1 MFQSFE
7 VTSNPATAA
16 PRVARLRAELENLGL
31 DGFLVPRADEHQGE
45 YVPERARRLAWLTG
59 FTGSA
64 GVALIMKSKAYLFV
78 DGRYTLQ
85 AAEQTDAEIFTIESL
100 VDTPPPVWLRNAE
113 KKFTIGF
120 DPWLHT
126 ISETKALREALEKNG
141 GSLVAVK
148 DNLVDMIWDDQP
160 APPLEA
166 VTIQPEKYAG
176 KLASEKLHELAE
188 TVAKAKADATVLTD
202 PSSIA
207 WAFNIRGNDVS
218 NTPLPLAFALLPAS
232 GEPLLFIDK
241 RKLPIETEAYLT
253 QLSTLRPPSALEGDI
268 SAFAAEGKTV
278 MLDPALAADK
288 LRLIIEQA
296 GGKIVDG
303 LDPARLPRAVKN
315 AVELQGARKSHE
327 RDGVAMISFLSW
339 IDEQAPGT
347 IDEII
352 AATKLEETRRTVA
365 EGFQMPLENLS
376 FDSISGA
383 GPNGAFAHYRVSTAS
398 NRTLEDG
405 ELYLIDSGGQYR
417 DGTTDITRT
426 LPVGK
431 PTDDMKRKFTLVL
444 KGMIAITTARFPK
457 GTRGMDIDVLARIAL
472 WKQGYDYGHGTGHG
486 VGSFLSVHEG
496 PQSISKRGVQELLPG
511 MILSNEPGYYKP
523 GPGGYGI
530 RTENLL
536 IVTEPEVPEGGDI
549 PMMGFETITLCPI
562 DKRLIDT
569 SLLVREELI
578 WLDAYHARVREALLP
593 HTDGPAREWLVAAT
607 EPFGHEH
614 KG

>member
-7 VTSNPATAA
+7 VVSNPSTGA
-16 PRVARLRAELENLGL
+16 PRIAKLRAELDALKL

-45 YVPERARRLAWLTG
+45 YVPARAQRLGWLTG

-64 GVALIMKSKAYLFV
+64 GVTLVMRDKAYLFV

-85 AAEQTDAEIFTIESL
+85 AAEQTDPMVFTIESL
-100 VDTPPPVWLRNAE
+100 VDTPPPVWLRNFGQKLNIA
-113 KKFTIGF
+113 F

-126 ISETKALREALEKNG
+126 INETKALREALEANG

-148 DNLVDMIWDDQP
+148 DNLVDIIWDDQP
-160 APPLEA
+160 AAPLEA
-166 VTIQPEKYAG
+166 VTIQPDNYAG
-176 KLASEKLHELAE
+176 KLAKLKLHALAAAVE
-188 TVAKAKADATVLTD
+188 TAKADATVLTD

-218 NTPLPLAFALLPAS
+218 NTPLPLAFALIPAS

-241 RKLPIETEAYLT
+241 RKLPIQTEAYLT
-253 QLSTLRPPSALEGDI
+253 QLSSLRAPSTMEGDLA
-268 SAFAAEGKTV
+268 AFAAQGKTI
-278 MLDPALAADK
+278 MLDPALAAEK
-288 LRLIIEQA
+288 LRLIIEKA
-296 GGKIVDG
+296 GGKVVHG
-303 LDPARLPRAVKN
+303 LDPARLPRATKN
-315 AVELQGARKSHE
+315 SAELEGARKSHE
-327 RDGVAMISFLSW
+327 RDGVAMVNFLSW
-339 IDEQAPGT
+339 IDEQASGT
-347 IDEII
+347 VDEIA
-352 AATKLEETRRTVA
+352 AATKLEETRREVA
-365 EGFQMPLENLS
+365 QGFQMPLENLS

-383 GPNGAFAHYRVSTAS
+383 GPNAAFAHYRVNTQS
-398 NRTLEDG
+398 NRKLQEG

-426 LPVGK
+426 LPIGR
-431 PTDDMKRKFTLVL
+431 PTEDMKRKFTLVL
-444 KGMIAITTARFPK
+444 KGMIAISTARFPK

-496 PQSISKRGVQELLPG
+496 PQSISKRGIQELLPG

-523 GPGGYGI
+523 GGYGI

-536 IVTEPEVPEGGDI
+536 IVTEPATPEGGDI

-569 SLLVREELI
+569 SMLVREELV
-578 WLDAYHARVREALLP
+578 WLDAYHARVRETLLP
-593 HTDGPAREWLVAAT
+593 HVNGKERDWLIKAT
-607 EPFGHEH
+607 EPFSQED
-614 KG
+614 

>member
-7 VTSNPATAA
+7 VVSNPATGA
-16 PRVARLRAELENLGL
+16 PRVAKLRAELESLGL

-45 YVPERARRLAWLTG
+45 YVPPRAQRLAWLTG

-64 GVALIMKSKAYLFV
+64 GVVLVLRKQAHLFV

-85 AAEQTDAEIFTIESL
+85 AAEQTDPAVFTVESL
-100 VDTPPPVWLRNAE
+100 VETPPPVWLRNSGR
-113 KKFTIGF
+113 KLTIGF

-126 ISETKALREALEKNG
+126 IAETKALREALEANG
-141 GSLVAVK
+141 GTLVAVGH
-148 DNLVDMIWDDQP
+148 NLVDLVWENQP

-176 KLASEKLHELAE
+176 KLASDKLKELAE
-188 TVAKAKADATVLTD
+188 AVEKAKADATVLTD

-218 NTPLPLAFALLPAS
+218 NTPLPLSFAIIPVS

-253 QLSTLRPPSALEGDI
+253 QLSTLRPPSALEADVASLG
-268 SAFAAEGKTV
+268 AQGKAV
-278 MLDPALAADK
+278 MLDPALAAEK
-288 LRLIIEQA
+288 LRLVVEAA
-296 GGKIVDG
+296 GGRIVEG
-303 LDPARLPRAVKN
+303 TDPARLPRALKN
-315 AVELQGARKSHE
+315 AAELAGARKAHE
-327 RDGVAMISFLSW
+327 RDGIAMVSFLAW
-339 IDEQAPGT
+339 VDAQAPGT
-347 IDEII
+347 IDEID
-352 AATKLEETRRTVA
+352 AAKKLEETRRSVA

-383 GPNGAFAHYRVSTAS
+383 GPNGAFAHYRVNTQS
-398 NRTLEDG
+398 NRKLQDG

-444 KGMIAITTARFPK
+444 KGVIAITTARFPK

-496 PQSISKRGVQELLPG
+496 PQSISKRGTHELLPG

-523 GPGGYGI
+523 GGYGI

-536 IVTEPEVPEGGDI
+536 IVTEPVVPDGGDI
-549 PMMGFETITLCPI
+549 PMMGFETITFCPI
-562 DKRLIDT
+562 DRRLIDT
-569 SLLVREELI
+569 SLLIREELV
-578 WLDAYHARVREALLP
+578 WLDSYHAQVREVLLP
-593 HTDGPAREWLVAAT
+593 HTVAADRDWLIKAT
-607 EPFGHEH
+607 EPLG
-614 KG
+614 

>member
-1 MFQSFE
+1 MMFQSFE
-7 VTSNPATAA
+7 VSSNPATGA
-16 PRVARLRAELENLGL
+16 PRVAKLRAELEGLKL

-45 YVPERARRLAWLTG
+45 YVPARAQRLAWLTG

-64 GVALIMKSKAYLFV
+64 GVVLVLKNRAHLFV

-85 AAEQTDAEIFTIESL
+85 AADQTDPSVFTIESL
-100 VDTPPPVWLRNAE
+100 IDTPPAVWLRSIE
-113 KKFTIGF
+113 RPLTIGF

-148 DNLVDMIWDDQP
+148 DNLVDLIWDDQP

-176 KLASEKLHELAE
+176 KLAKVKLHELADA
-188 TVAKAKADATVLTD
+188 VGKAKADATILTD

-218 NTPLPLAFALLPAS
+218 NTPLPLAFALIPAN

-241 RKLPIETEAYLT
+241 RKLPMETEAYLT
-253 QLSTLRPPSALEGDI
+253 QLATLRAPSTLDNDVAD
-268 SAFAAEGKTV
+268 FAAQGHTV
-278 MLDPALAADK
+278 MLDPALAAEK
-288 LRLIIEQA
+288 LRLIIEKA
-296 GGKIVDG
+296 GGKIVEG
-303 LDPARLPRAVKN
+303 LDPARLPRAIKN
-315 AVELQGARKSHE
+315 KTELEGARKSHE
-327 RDGVAMISFLSW
+327 RDGVAMVSFLSW
-339 IDEQAPGT
+339 IDHQAPGT
-347 IDEII
+347 IDEID
-352 AATKLEETRRTVA
+352 AATKLEETRHEIA
-365 EGFQMPLENLS
+365 QGFQMPLENLS

-383 GPNGAFAHYRVSTAS
+383 GPNGAFAHYRVNTES
-398 NRTLEDG
+398 NRKLQDG

-426 LPVGK
+426 LPVGT
-431 PTDDMKRKFTLVL
+431 PTADMKKKFTLVL
-444 KGMIAITTARFPK
+444 KGMIAISTARFPK

-496 PQSISKRGVQELLPG
+496 PQNISKRGTQELLPG

-523 GPGGYGI
+523 GGYGI

-536 IVTEPEVPEGGDI
+536 IVTEPQVPEGGDL

-569 SLLVREELI
+569 SLLVREELV
-578 WLDAYHARVREALLP
+578 WLDAYHATVREKLLP
-593 HTDGPAREWLVAAT
+593 HTSGEAREWLVNAT
-607 EPFGHEH
+607 EPFGHE
-614 KG
+614 G

>member
-7 VTSNPATAA
+7 VVSNPATGA
-16 PRVARLRAELENLGL
+16 PRVAKLRAELQSLGL

-45 YVPERARRLAWLTG
+45 YVPARAQRLAWLTG

-64 GVALIMKSKAYLFV
+64 GVVLVLKDKSYLFV

-85 AAEQTDAEIFTIESL
+85 AAEQTDPEVFTIESL
-100 VDTPPPVWLRNAE
+100 VDSPPPVWLRNAE
-113 KKFTIGF
+113 RKFTIGF

-126 ISETKALREALEKNG
+126 ISETKSLRDALEKNG

-148 DNLVDMIWDDQP
+148 HNLVDAIWDDQP
-160 APPLEA
+160 SAPLEA
-166 VTIQPEKYAG
+166 VSIQPEKYAG
-176 KLASEKLHELAE
+176 KLASEKLLELAE
-188 TVAKAKADATVLTD
+188 TVAKSKADATILTD

-207 WAFNIRGNDVS
+207 WAFNIRGKDVS
-218 NTPLPLAFALLPAS
+218 NTPLPLAFALVPAS
-232 GEPLLFIDK
+232 GEPVLFIDK

-253 QLSTLRPPSALEGDI
+253 QLSTLRAPSALEGDLA
-268 SAFAAEGKTV
+268 AFAADGKTV
-278 MLDPALAADK
+278 MLDPALAAEK
-288 LRLIIEQA
+288 LRLVVEQA
-296 GGKIVDG
+296 GGKVVDG
-303 LDPARLPRAVKN
+303 VDPARLPRAVKN
-315 AVELQGARKSHE
+315 SVELQGARKSHE
-327 RDGVAMISFLSW
+327 RDGIAMVSFLSW
-339 IDEQAPGT
+339 IDDQAPGT
-347 IDEII
+347 IDEIM
-352 AATKLEETRRTVA
+352 AATKLEETRRKVA
-365 EGFQMPLENLS
+365 EEFQMPLENLS

-383 GPNGAFAHYRVSTAS
+383 GPNGAFAHYRVNTQS
-398 NRTLEDG
+398 NRVLGDG

-431 PTDDMKRKFTLVL
+431 PTEDMKRKFTLVL
-444 KGMIAITTARFPK
+444 KGMIAISTARFPK
-457 GTRGMDIDVLARIAL
+457 GTRGMDIDALARVAL
-472 WKQGYDYGHGTGHG
+472 WKHGYDYGHGTGHG

-523 GPGGYGI
+523 GGYGI

-536 IVTEPEVPEGGDI
+536 IVTQPETPEGGDI

-569 SLLVREELI
+569 SLLVRDELV

-593 HTDGPAREWLVAAT
+593 HVSGAEREWLMTAT
-607 EPFGHEH
+607 EPFGHEP

>member
-7 VTSNPATAA
+7 VVSNPATGA
-16 PRVARLRAELENLGL
+16 PRVAKLRAELETLGL

-45 YVPERARRLAWLTG
+45 YVPPRAQRLAWLTG

-64 GVALIMKSKAYLFV
+64 GVVLVLKNKAHLFV

-85 AAEQTDAEIFTIESL
+85 AADQTDPAVFTVESL
-100 VDTPPPVWLRNAE
+100 VETPPPVWLRNSGR
-113 KKFTIGF
+113 KLTIGF

-126 ISETKALREALEKNG
+126 IAETKALREALEANG
-141 GSLVAVK
+141 GKLVAVK
-148 DNLVDMIWDDQP
+148 DNLVDLVWENQP

-176 KLASEKLHELAE
+176 KLASDKLKELAE
-188 TVAKAKADATVLTD
+188 AVEKAKADATVLTD

-218 NTPLPLAFALLPAS
+218 NTPLPLAFAIIPVS

-241 RKLPIETEAYLT
+241 RKLPMETEAYLT
-253 QLSTLRPPSALEGDI
+253 QLATLRPPSALEADVAVLG
-268 SAFAAEGKTV
+268 AQGKTL
-278 MLDPALAADK
+278 MLDPALAAEK
-288 LRLIIEQA
+288 LRLIVEHA
-296 GGKIVDG
+296 GGKIVEG
-303 LDPARLPRAVKN
+303 LDPARLPRALKN
-315 AVELQGARKSHE
+315 AAELEGARKSHE
-327 RDGVAMISFLSW
+327 RDGVAMVSFLAW
-339 IDEQAPGT
+339 IDAQAPGS
-347 IDEII
+347 IDEID
-352 AATKLEETRRTVA
+352 AAKKLEETRSSVA

-383 GPNGAFAHYRVSTAS
+383 GPNGAFAHYRVNTQS
-398 NRTLEDG
+398 NRKLQDG

-426 LPVGK
+426 LPVGT

-444 KGMIAITTARFPK
+444 KGVIAITTAKFPK

-496 PQSISKRGVQELLPG
+496 PQSISKRGVHELLPG

-523 GPGGYGI
+523 GGYGI
-530 RTENLL
+530 RIENLL
-536 IVTEPEVPEGGDI
+536 IVTELEVPEGGDL
-549 PMMGFETITLCPI
+549 PMMGFETITFCPI

-569 SLLVREELI
+569 SLLVKEELV
-578 WLDAYHARVREALLP
+578 WLDAYHARVREVLLP
-593 HTDGPAREWLVAAT
+593 HTKSADRDWLITAT
-607 EPFGHEH
+607 EPFGQLP
-614 KG
+614 

>member
-1 MFQSFE
+1 MMFQSFE
-7 VTSNPATAA
+7 VVSNPATGG
-16 PRVARLRAELENLGL
+16 PRVAKLRAELESLGL

-45 YVPERARRLAWLTG
+45 YVPARARRLAWLTG

-64 GVALIMKSKAYLFV
+64 GVALIMKDKAYLFV

-85 AAEQTDAEIFTIESL
+85 AAEQTDPNVFTVESL

-113 KKFTIGF
+113 RKFTIGF

-148 DNLVDMIWDDQP
+148 DNLVDLIWDDQP
-160 APPLEA
+160 SAPLEQ

-176 KLASEKLHELAE
+176 KLASEKLHEMAE
-188 TVAKAKADATVLTD
+188 TVAKAKADATILTD

-218 NTPLPLAFALLPAS
+218 NTPLPLAFALIPAS

-253 QLSTLRPPSALEGDI
+253 QLSTLRAPSTLEGDVA
-268 SAFAAEGKTV
+268 AFAAGGKTV
-278 MLDPALAADK
+278 MLDPALAAEK

-296 GGKIVDG
+296 GGKVTDG
-303 LDPARLPRAVKN
+303 LDPARLPRALKN

-327 RDGVAMISFLSW
+327 RDGVAMVSFLSW
-339 IDEQAPGT
+339 IDTQAPGT
-347 IDEII
+347 IDEIK
-352 AATKLEETRRTVA
+352 AATKLEETRRKVA

-383 GPNGAFAHYRVSTAS
+383 GPNGAFAHYRVSTQS
-398 NRTLEDG
+398 NRVLQDG

-426 LPVGK
+426 LPVGT
-431 PTDDMKRKFTLVL
+431 PTEDMKRKFTLVL
-444 KGMIAITTARFPK
+444 KGMIAISTARFPK

-496 PQSISKRGVQELLPG
+496 PQSISKRGVHELLPG

-523 GPGGYGI
+523 GGYGI

-536 IVTEPEVPEGGDI
+536 IVTEPSVPEGGDL

-569 SLLVREELI
+569 DLLVRDELV
-578 WLDAYHARVREALLP
+578 WLDDYHARVRETLLP
-593 HTDGPAREWLVAAT
+593 HASGEERDWLIAAT
-607 EPFGHEH
+607 EPFGHEP